1 VISRKAHLSRFDFR
15 LAHEFEELQQ
25 KGRFSE
31 NNILNVSLFL
41 SRNYWTA
48 SEDFWGIPVAGQFEV
63 RTIISRRQGLHCPES
78 EIKPISG

>member
-41 SRNYWTA
+41 RRTHWTA
-48 SEDFWGIPVAGQFEV
+48 SEDLWGNPSG
-63 RTIISRRQGLHCPES
+63 RII
-78 EIKPISG
+78 